1 MACYVVLAPDPIRGI
16 HQTWAACEA
25 AVRGVRGARYRK
37 VTDRA
42 LAEQLL
48 RGEGRKL
55 EPGTYAFVDGN
66 HMGGIG
72 IALVYR
78 RRDASSVTVE
88 EIYGALGEL
97 APTFA
102 PHVARLR
109 NAITEMAAAYV
120 ALGAVPEGSTVTVV
134 HDWSGTGPLIDGR
147 WKGHDPV
154 IREAAAACRERIAAR
169 RLTVVFQHT
178 NGHQSAAGGDEYAT
192 YNARADAL
200 ATEAAAR
207 LAEMRHEWRE
217 EDGPQPADP

>member
-16 HQTWAACEA
+16 HETWAACEA

-72 IALVYR
+72 VVSVR
-78 RRDASSVTVE
+78 RGEDGTTQTYEISTTVAE
-88 EIYGALGEL
+88 RFPDYAEHL
-97 APTFA
+97 P
-102 PHVARLR
+102 RLR
-109 NAITEMAAAYV
+109 NVLAEIAAARVVLRHYM
-120 ALGAVPEGSTVTVV
+120 GRTITIV
-134 HDWSGTGPLIDGR
+134 HDYEGVGAWMEGR
-147 WKGHDPV
+147 WKAHDPV
-154 IREAAAACRERIAAR
+154 IARFVSSCQALIRERG
-169 RLTVVFQHT
+169 LTVCFHWT
-178 NGHQSAAGGDEYAT
+178 NGHQSAVGDDEYAT

-200 ATEAAAR
+200 ATEAVK
-207 LAEMRHEWRE
+207 
-217 EDGPQPADP
+217 